1 MASSGFKKYI
11 IVITTISAAIMELID
26 TSIVNVALSDISGNL
41 GATIEDSSWI
51 ITAYAI
57 ANVIII
63 PLTGFLQRFFGR
75 KNYYIASII
84 IFTISSVFCGFA
96 PDLWSLVAW
105 RFIQGIGGGALLSTS
120 QGILFD
126 TFEPHQKG
134 MAAGLF
140 GMGIVLGPTIGPTL
154 GGIIVENYSW
164 PLIFYIN
171 IPFGI
176 AATILSLRF
185 IDKKPEEFNINRK
198 AIKIDYPGIALL
210 AIGIASL
217 QYVLEK
223 GQSEDWL
230 ESQSIQIGA
239 VLAIVGLVGFVWRE
253 LTTEYPAVNLKVMR
267 NFNLV
272 GSNILTFVVGFG
284 LFGSVFIF
292 PVMVQRI
299 LGYSPTEA
307 GYSLIPGALVAIII
321 MPILGRALG
330 GGVKP
335 VYFVIV
341 GTVFFF
347 LHGYL
352 SSQANLDSSRTWFII
367 PQICRGI
374 GTACLTVPLINQ
386 AVVGLKP
393 HEMPHGIALTNML
406 RQIGGALGI
415 AVMNTYVSRRYVQHR
430 TDLVSNLT
438 PDNPLFTE
446 RIQNI
451 KLNFMAKGY
460 DALSAEEAGYRLTD
474 FAVQKQAYLLSYLD
488 GFLLIS
494 IFFVCSIPFML
505 LLRSNKMDKA
515 TQLKIQEESH

>member
-1 MASSGFKKYI
+1 MASAGFKKYI
-11 IVITTISAAIMELID
+11 IVVTTIAAAIMELID

-41 GATIEDSSWI
+41 GATIEDTSWI
-51 ITAYAI
+51 ITAYAV

-63 PLTGFLQRFFGR
+63 PLTGFLQKFFGR
-75 KNYYIASII
+75 KNYYVTSIVIFTVASI
-84 IFTISSVFCGFA
+84 FCGTA
-96 PDLWSLVAW
+96 GDLWTLVFW

-126 TFEPHQKG
+126 TFDDKQKG

-164 PLIFYIN
+164 PLIFFIN

-176 AATILSLRF
+176 VAIILSVRF
-185 IDKKPEEFNINRK
+185 IEKKPEEFNINRK
-198 AIKIDYPGIALL
+198 SMHIDYIGIALL
-210 AIGIASL
+210 AIGIGAL
-217 QYVLEK
+217 QYVLER
-223 GQSEDWL
+223 GQSDDWF
-230 ESQSIQIGA
+230 ESETIQIMTG
-239 VLAIVGLVGFVWRE
+239 VTIFGLVGFIWRE
-253 LTTEYPAVNLKVMR
+253 LTAEHPAVNLRVMR
-267 NFNLV
+267 NRNLV

-284 LFGSVFIF
+284 LFGSVFVF

-299 LGYSPTEA
+299 LGYSPTMA

-321 MPILGRALG
+321 MPILGRSLG
-330 GGVKP
+330 AGVKP
-335 VYFVIV
+335 IYFVVTGII
-341 GTVFFF
+341 FFIM
-347 LHGYL
+347 HGYL
-352 SSQANLDSSRTWFII
+352 SSQANLDSTRTWFII

-415 AVMNTYVSRRYVQHR
+415 AVMNTYVARRYVQHR

-438 PDNPLFTE
+438 YDNPLFAE
-446 RIQNI
+446 RM
-451 KLNFMAKGY
+451 LNNQMFFVSKGF
-460 DALSAEEAGYRLTD
+460 DSFTAEKMSQQVMDLSVA
-474 FAVQKQAYLLSYLD
+474 KQAYLLSYLD

-494 IFFVCSIPFML
+494 IFFICSIPFIF
-505 LLRSNKMDKA
+505 LLRNNKMDKA
-515 TQLKIQEESH
+515 TQLKVQQESH